1 MSKKVILLV
10 FIGLFWGATEVFAQ
24 CAMCRTT
31 VEKAMIEGQSRN
43 FGAGLNAGILYLFV
57 MPYILIG
64 LVAYLWYKHSK
75 KYTEEK
81 RKLYTLLKKRL
92 S

>member
-1 MSKKVILLV
+1 MKKIFLIVIVILLG
-10 FIGLFWGATEVFAQ
+10 FSLEGIAQ

-31 VEKAMIEGQSRN
+31 VEKALIEGQSRN

-64 LVAYLWYKHSK
+64 LVAYLWYKQSK

-81 RKLYTLLKKRL
+81 RRLYTLLKNRL
-92 S
+92 R